1 MERVLSDLITQYVD
15 VAARFFPRVA
25 AHLDVVTPIKNMDWA
40 MLGAARRGETPDGLK
55 YLRHGFGVRM
65 SDDSIGIDLDLGD
78 AGQIDG
84 FDAWRLF
91 DFAKQNDIVIPYKD
105 ESALDAELRRLAKQ
119 GDLRRRGKLYYRE
132 NEI

>member
-1 MERVLSDLITQYVD
+1 
-15 VAARFFPRVA
+15 
-25 AHLDVVTPIKNMDWA
+25 
-40 MLGAARRGETPDGLK
+40 
-55 YLRHGFGVRM
+55 M